1 MMWPSSRWKWSGERV
16 PPIDEV
22 AGEAVAGL
30 DLRRGERRVI
40 GARDRLVQQ
49 RGEVVADRAR
59 QHEVA
64 VGESLHQRRRAEAVG
79 AVVGEVRLAGAV
91 QAGDGGHQ
99 LVVDPEPAHRVV
111 RCRVDPHRHLGGILA
126 GDALVHLEQVRVALV
141 DRSLTE
147 AGDGVGEVEVHPVLQ
162 WPHPAAEV
170 DGALGGARGDVP
182 WGEVPVA
189 RVEPLEVVVA
199 VGFRDEVGRSRLVG
213 VERHPHPPVVAQRLR
228 HQRELRLELVGLRDA
243 RRVDLRVARVGE
255 PGARGGAPARPP

>member
-30 DLRRGERRVI
+30 GLRRGERRVI

-91 QAGDGGHQ
+91 QAGDRGHQ

-111 RCRVDPHRHLGGILA
+111 RCRVDPHRHLGRVLA
-126 GDALVHLEQVRVALV
+126 GDALVHLEQVPVALV
-141 DRSLTE
+141 DACARRGGRWRRRSRGTRRSST
-147 AGDGVGEVEVHPVLQ
+147 ARRRGRGRRRAWRRARRCPVGRGCRSSGR
-162 WPHPAAEV
+162 A
-170 DGALGGARGDVP
+170 ARGSS
-182 WGEVPVA
+182 
-189 RVEPLEVVVA
+189 R
-199 VGFRDEVGRSRLVG
+199 GRPRGRGRPAGSR
-213 VERHPHPPVVAQRLR
+213 RRRAAPTP
-228 HQRELRLELVGLRDA
+228 A
-243 RRVDLRVARVGE
+243 RRCAAT
-255 PGARGGAPARPP
+255 PTSA